1 MTINFKKPK
10 KVFAFL
16 TPGLK
21 LKRWI
26 AACFAGLAVSFLA
39 VSRFTVASD
48 PFEKN
53 MLLVAIVLGLAIAV
67 EGIRS
72 LIASLLEAV
81 APGQRAPII
90 DTIYQERL
98 LDKGPKIVA
107 IGGGTGLSTM
117 LSGIKNVSRNVTAI
131 VTVADDGGSSGRLR
145 RDFDILPPGDL
156 RNCIAALADET
167 DLMRKLFQYRFD
179 KGEGVAGHSFG
190 NLFITAMRE
199 ITGSFDAAIKES
211 SKILAIRGRVLPA
224 SLESLHIKAEF
235 YDGSFVEGEAAIPE
249 KHMPIKRLMLVPD
262 NATANPEAV
271 QAIKEADL
279 VIIGPGSVYTS
290 VLPNLLIDGIRQAL
304 EESSAFKVY
313 ICNIMTQHGETDG
326 YTASK
331 HMKVLVEHAST
342 KVFSHCVVNHAACD
356 TATLLKYAKEHSFP
370 VIPDKERIEQMGLS
384 VVVGDLICEDKYIR
398 HDPAKLAKVIAEA
411 FGEWKKN
418 KNATNTVA

>member
-1 MTINFKKPK
+1 MTINFKNPK
-10 KVFAFL
+10 KMFAFL

-26 AACFAGLAVSFLA
+26 AACVVGLTISFLA
-39 VSRFTVASD
+39 VSRFAAADTPV
-48 PFEKN
+48 EKN
-53 MLLVAIVLGLAIAV
+53 VLLVGIVLGLAIAI
-67 EGIRS
+67 EGVRS
-72 LIASLLEAV
+72 LIASLLDAV
-81 APGQRAPII
+81 APGKRPPII
-90 DTIYQERL
+90 DTIYSERL

-117 LSGIKNVSRNVTAI
+117 LSGIKHLSRNLTAI

-156 RNCIAALADET
+156 RNCIAALADES
-167 DLMRKLFQYRFD
+167 DLMRKLFQYRFE

-249 KHMPIKRLMLVPD
+249 KHMPIKRVMLVPD
-262 NATANPEAV
+262 HATANPEAV
-271 QAIKEADL
+271 QAIKDADL
-279 VIIGPGSVYTS
+279 IIVGPGSVYTS
-290 VLPNLLIDGIRQAL
+290 LLPNLLIDGIRAAL
-304 EESSAFKVY
+304 EESNAFKVY

-326 YTASK
+326 FTAAK
-331 HMKVLVEHAST
+331 HIKVLVEHSSA

-370 VIPDKERIEQMGLS
+370 VIPDKERIEQMGVS

-398 HDPAKLAKVIAEA
+398 HDPTKLARVISEA
-411 FGEWKKN
+411 FAEWKKN
-418 KNATNTVA
+418 KNTVTTAA